1 MVAQAETERTGTTL
15 VRVKEWLA
23 LIGAVVVIL
32 GGLLG
37 GMRLVVAPLY
47 TEMQAMRRDIQAM
60 DARMDRMDAR
70 MQEEFNVM
78 HEEFKAVHEEFKAVR
93 GEIGGVRDEVN
104 SLRQDMNNEF
114 KAVRSDIAVL
124 RERMTRVET
133 LLERDAD
140 RPSASDVPD
149 TRP

>member
-1 MVAQAETERTGTTL
+1 MVAQAETGRTGTTL
-15 VRVKEWLA
+15 VTVREWLA

-37 GMRLVVAPLY
+37 GVRLVVAPLY
-47 TEMQAMRRDIQAM
+47 TEMQALNG
-60 DARMDRMDAR
+60 RMDRMDAR
-70 MQEEFNVM
+70 MQEEFKV
-78 HEEFKAVHEEFKAVR
+78 VR
-93 GEIGGVRDEVN
+93 E
-104 SLRQDMNNEF
+104 EF

-124 RERMTRVET
+124 SERLTRVET

-140 RPSASDVPD
+140 QADSAVAPE